1 MATKRSD
8 DEYRA
13 EETQRR
19 FQAARRGSR
28 KVGPQ
33 PMKNMPPKRAK
44 AATGQSEKNMKW
56 EYEVIRADD
65 LEGFEF
71 WLKKL
76 GAEGWEAVSANY
88 VMSAQEKSS
97 LGAEL
102 GEYTHPASPMW
113 IAVMKRPIEES

>member
-1 MATKRSD
+1 MSRYS
-8 DEYRA
+8 A
-13 EETQRR
+13 EEAQRR
-19 FQAARRGSR
+19 FEAALRGAR
-28 KVGPQ
+28 KVGPT
-33 PMKNMPPKRAK
+33 PMKKYVPKAAK
-44 AATGQSEKNMKW
+44 AATAKAEKIMKW

-88 VMSAQEKSS
+88 VMSAPETSS

-102 GEYTHPASPMW
+102 GDYTHPAAPMW
-113 IAVMKRPIEES
+113 IAVMKRAVEE

>member
-8 DEYRA
+8 EEYSA

-19 FQAARRGSR
+19 FEAALHGSR
-28 KVGPQ
+28 KIGPQ

-44 AATGQSEKNMKW
+44 RQRPKRKIMKW